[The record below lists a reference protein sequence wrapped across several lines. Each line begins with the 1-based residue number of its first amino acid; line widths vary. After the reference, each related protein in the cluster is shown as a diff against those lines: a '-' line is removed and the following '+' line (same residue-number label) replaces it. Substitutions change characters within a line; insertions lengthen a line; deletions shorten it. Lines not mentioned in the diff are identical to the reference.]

1 MIFYIN
7 GERITPF
14 DTVYRNIKLNT
25 DLDECKV
32 IGRKDTTL
40 FYANFRAEY
49 NYNIKPGCFCA
60 TFTIEPEKNGSRGS
74 ITFKNIFNIDIGV
87 EYCEHNIDTIIPQKT
102 LTIEASESAMCL
114 FKPCHIKIVKTSYSS
129 EEYEYNGDDKPY
141 YKLWLERESK
151 VIEK

>member
-1 MIFYIN
+1 MHKQYIQIKAQTAQIKVERIFYPNSSLDFDSLIFYIN

-40 FYANFRAEY
+40 FYANFRAEN

-60 TFTIEPEKNGSRGS
+60 IFTIEPEKMAVEEALHLK
-74 ITFKNIFNIDIGV
+74 TFLI
-87 EYCEHNIDTIIPQKT
+87 
-102 LTIEASESAMCL
+102 
-114 FKPCHIKIVKTSYSS
+114 
-129 EEYEYNGDDKPY
+129 
-141 YKLWLERESK
+141 
-151 VIEK
+151 